1 MTMDYAFLFENL
13 GNLAEVSTTA
23 LAVSITVVAIIVQL
37 AATRYSPKI
46 SDLFLKN
53 GVNVAV
59 MVFFIFII
67 VFNVWI
73 MVPKLDPGSEVQRT
87 IAWSYLV
94 LLTLSFVVIIP
105 YLFFVFRFLQPDSI
119 IRSLEDAARDHL
131 QSAREKP
138 LHLGE
143 AKRKFLETVEQIGD
157 IGVKSIAS
165 MDRSLGLSCVGA
177 LKRILVHYLVL
188 KRKYPTHW
196 YSVGPGSFY
205 GFSADSIARI
215 EQSRTWAEMAVL
227 KQYEFILATAVGSIR
242 EMIQEISN
250 AMGEI
255 AETAAGEELAESVEL
270 VVAYFNTFL
279 RIGHNAKDQYGIF
292 NLLNQYR
299 NFAEHMMNRDGRLTL
314 EIAGYFRYY
323 GLLAVAARLPFIMIT
338 VSSDLRVLN
347 ERALER
353 GFEQRGELLDIFL
366 TLDKEPETAVDE
378 IAFLGVRKSQAILA
392 GFYLGRGE
400 TELARHIWRDMAH
413 EPPER
418 LAAIRDEIL
427 ALDRERYWE
436 VTDRWINFD
445 YVPPEQKER
454 IREFFSW
461 FGESKIVRT

>member
-1 MTMDYAFLFENL
+1 MTVDYAFLFENL

-37 AATRYSPKI
+37 AATRYSPRI

-73 MVPKLDPGSEVQRT
+73 MVPKLDPDSAVFRAVVW
-87 IAWSYLV
+87 IYLA

-119 IRSLEDAARDHL
+119 IHSLEGAARDHL
-131 QSAREKP
+131 RNALENP

-143 AKRKFLETVEQIGD
+143 AKRRFLDTVEQIGD

-177 LKRILVHYLVL
+177 LQRVLVHYLAL
-188 KRKYPTHW
+188 KREYPSHW
-196 YSVGPGSFY
+196 FRVGSKGFY
-205 GFSADSIARI
+205 GFSGDSIARI
-215 EQSRTWAEMAVL
+215 EQTRTWAEMAIL
-227 KQYEFILATAVGSIR
+227 KQFEFILATAVGSIR
-242 EMIQEISN
+242 EMVQEISN

-255 AETAAGEELAESVEL
+255 AETAAAEDLGESVEL
-270 VVAYFNTFL
+270 IVAYFNTFL

-292 NLLNQYR
+292 NILNQYR
-299 NFAEHMMNRDGRLTL
+299 NFAEHMMDRDGRLTL

-353 GFEQRGELLDIFL
+353 GFDRRGELLDIFL
-366 TLDKEPETAVDE
+366 TLDKEPETAMDE

-392 GFYLGRGE
+392 GFYLGHGE
-400 TELARHIWRDMAH
+400 VELARHIWRDMRH

-461 FGESKIVRT
+461 FEGTGTVTA